1 MTKLRLKQKLHTTT
15 KLTETEI
22 AYPDKIE
29 IETEVA
35 YHNKLISDIFQA
47 TNRGHDP
54 RNGIQNNLKGLVIL
68 SAYGSSYS
76 MAEDNETKNEK
87 HTTIEY
93 WLRNSGSSLDFN
105 FTL

>member
-1 MTKLRLKQKLHTTT
+1 MT
-15 KLTETEI
+15 KLTETETAYHDKTETETEI
-22 AYPDKIE
+22 AYHDKIE
-29 IETEVA
+29 TEMEVA

-54 RNGIQNNLKGLVIL
+54 RNGIQNNPKGLVIL

-87 HTTIEY
+87 HTNIEY
-93 WLRNSGSSLDFN
+93 
-105 FTL
+105 